1 MNAINQNQ
9 SVGICFEE
17 AFLKFIKDLGHPTK
31 STKHT
36 DIEYIADATIRD
48 DSRSIFIE
56 IKSHRTYPNETTKD
70 TFKRICETSIK
81 KSTPQKPSG
90 LFHQWRRGIARC
102 DHYFVF
108 VGLYNKDADEH
119 AQDVFNGDVLN
130 NYHHYSLYWTWK
142 GQMFWLT
149 IPALEMFGLLAKHE
163 GAFRSFIS
171 ELCDLT
177 SVYSEKHE
185 EYNIDPRSIGGGQN
199 DIDIGLEFDL
209 SDCIYNYEDY
219 QSDPSWETESV
230 KKSNIQ
236 LDDDLPQLI
245 EGVTLEKSD
254 FQIIKD
260 SLVLGKDIYE
270 TSILINKS
278 KTYLFNIYQGNS
290 SYAHPKFRAWRLWFH
305 GLLIKSGQ
313 LDDPTAELLA
323 TKDRRIQELESKTDR
338 QSEKIADLKQKIKDL
353 KMQQTVSTSSK
364 GSIIEKKSS
373 HEEDLDDALKM
384 VNRFERIVDNLLNQ
398 IEGNS

>member
-17 AFLKFIKDLGHPTK
+17 AFLEFIKDLGHPTK

-36 DIEYIADATIRD
+36 DLEYIADATLRD
-48 DSRSIFIE
+48 GCESIFIE
-56 IKSHRTYPNETTKD
+56 IKSHRTFPNETTKD
-70 TFKRICETSIK
+70 TFKRICETGIK
-81 KSTPQKPSG
+81 RSTPQKPRG
-90 LFHQWRRGIARC
+90 LFHQWRRGISRC

-108 VGLYNKDADEH
+108 VGLYSKDADEH

-130 NYHHYSLYWTWK
+130 NYHHYSLCWTWK

-149 IPALEMFGLLAKHE
+149 IPALEMFGLLARHQ

-177 SVYSEKHE
+177 SDYSDKCL
-185 EYNIDPRSIGGGQN
+185 EYNIDPESTGGNQH
-199 DIDIGLEFDL
+199 DIDIGSVFDL
-209 SDCIYNYEDY
+209 SDCIYNYDDY
-219 QSDPSWETESV
+219 QIDTSWQEESV
-230 KKSNIQ
+230 KKSKIK
-236 LDDDLPQLI
+236 LDDDLPQLVDGI
-245 EGVTLEKSD
+245 TLDKSD

-260 SLVLGKDIYE
+260 NLILGKDIYE

-278 KTYLFNIYQGNS
+278 KTYLFNIYQGNGTYS
-290 SYAHPKFRAWRLWFH
+290 HPKFKAWRLWFH
-305 GLLIKSGQ
+305 GLLIKCGQ
-313 LDDPTAELLA
+313 LDDPTAELIA

-338 QSEKIADLKQKIKDL
+338 QFNKITDLKQKIRDL
-353 KMQQTVSTSSK
+353 EVQQTVSTSSK
-364 GSIIEKKSS
+364 GSINEKKSS

-384 VNRFERIVDNLLNQ
+384 VNRFERIIDNLLNQ
-398 IEGNS
+398 LEEKS